1 MHLLPLLLVVGAAL
15 AAPDGTGGHHGHH
28 GHHGEHHAE
37 HHGAGHDAGHGAHH
51 VAAPQ
56 KVAAVPQRPVAHHAA
71 HHPAPQHHA
80 PQHHQPRPA
89 PHRAPARPL
98 PPRRPAP
105 QRAPFRGQRPVPVHQ
120 RPVPRRRPVQRG
132 PPRHHNNPFL
142 VPGNPRPERAP
153 RFPPQKPGR
162 QPIANVPQAVPVK
175 SSKPLVPTGKSLAQA
190 LKENEHFS
198 TLYTALKAADLITT
212 LEKSNTD
219 YTIFAPTNAAF
230 DKVPVDTL
238 NGLLGDKEALRKV
251 LLRHVIPGRKL
262 EGKDV
267 PTGSTK
273 MKTASGEE
281 VKADRGKFVQVSSS
295 NKKAFV
301 VKFDFVGSN
310 GVSHAIDQV
319 L

>member
-1 MHLLPLLLVVGAAL
+1 
-15 AAPDGTGGHHGHH
+15 
-28 GHHGEHHAE
+28 
-37 HHGAGHDAGHGAHH
+37 
-51 VAAPQ
+51 
-56 KVAAVPQRPVAHHAA
+56 VP
-71 HHPAPQHHA
+71 
-80 PQHHQPRPA
+80 
-89 PHRAPARPL
+89 
-98 PPRRPAP
+98 
-105 QRAPFRGQRPVPVHQ
+105 
-120 RPVPRRRPVQRG
+120 RG
-132 PPRHHNNPFL
+132 PPRHHSNPFL

-162 QPIANVPQAVPVK
+162 QPIANIPQAVPVK

-212 LEKSNTD
+212 LEKTNTD

-238 NGLLGDKEALRKV
+238 NGLLGDKEALKKV
-251 LLRHVIPGRKL
+251 LLRHVIPGRRL

-273 MKTASGEE
+273 LKTASGEE

-310 GVSHAIDQV
+310 GVYHAIDQV